1 MSTTTPTLGNPFANM
16 SKGIKSE
23 DIKAEDYL
31 KIALMGKQ
39 KSGKSWFAATAPK
52 PIRYYDWDDRAESLE
67 GKPGM
72 YISSAP
78 SLTMLDVETDLSVM
92 KAAKAKGQALPAT
105 VVHDSVSFM
114 KVAMENEIRRNAPG
128 LFRTI
133 RVGNST
139 SVFIGAD
146 WDVINGIQRYV
157 KYLIS
162 EYTTLGI
169 NQIFVF
175 HERDEK
181 DKAEST
187 PSAAKYTGFI
197 TVDPQYLAET
207 LSLFN
212 EVYRI
217 TVDGSKPNQPAQYR
231 ITCKPN
237 SEVLAS
243 TTMML
248 DAEEKPDLMAMI
260 AKHRQKR
267 EELLKSTL
275 R

>member
-1 MSTTTPTLGNPFANM
+1 MSTPSVANPFTNFTV
-16 SKGIKSE
+16 GVRSE
-23 DIKAEDYL
+23 DIKAHEYL
-31 KIALMGKQ
+31 KIAIMGKQ
-39 KSGKSWFAATAPK
+39 KTGKSWLAATAPK

-67 GKPGM
+67 GKSDL

-78 SLTMLDVETDLSVM
+78 QLTMLDVETELSIM
-92 KAAKAKGQALPAT
+92 KANKKAGKPLPAT
-105 VVHDSVSFM
+105 VVHDSVTFM
-114 KVAMENEIRRNAPG
+114 KIAMENEIRRQSPG

-139 SVFIGAD
+139 SVYVGAD
-146 WDVINGIQRYV
+146 WDVVNGIQRYM

-162 EYTTLGI
+162 EYTGLGI
-169 NQIFVF
+169 NQVFVF

-187 PSAAKYTGFI
+187 PRETKYTGLI

-217 TVDGSKPNQPAQYR
+217 TVDTTKPNSVVYSV
-231 ITCKPN
+231 TCKPN
-237 SEVLAS
+237 NDVLAS
-243 TTMML
+243 TTMLL
-248 DAEEKPDLMAMI
+248 DATEKPDLMGMI
-260 AKHRQKR
+260 EKHKQRRAQLSK
-267 EELLKSTL
+267 
-275 R
+275 